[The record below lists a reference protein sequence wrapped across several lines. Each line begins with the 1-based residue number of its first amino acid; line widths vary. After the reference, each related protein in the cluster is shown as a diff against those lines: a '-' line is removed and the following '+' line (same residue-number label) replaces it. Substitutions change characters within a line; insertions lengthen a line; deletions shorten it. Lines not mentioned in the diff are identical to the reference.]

1 MTIWPALLLAIL
13 LIPVA
18 GALTVSLVG
27 QVRDDRRVAWCR
39 ATALAAASLAFLASA
54 MFFAVSPPGSGDFIS
69 FDAGSLLRIERGS
82 IDVRF
87 SLGLDGPSLLFV
99 GIATLL
105 TLAGILADPGP
116 IGRRGGAYYCLV
128 LLLEAGLLG
137 TFLAR
142 DVVLFHLFA
151 ESATIWLFLLI
162 GIWGNRQ
169 RWASALRSF
178 IFGSCGGLLVL
189 TALLAMALWDYPV
202 TGRMTTSLGE
212 LTATFAERPIPSG
225 PQTAILLLL
234 VAGLAAKS
242 AVFPLHGWLPSAI
255 AEAPTAT
262 GVILTG
268 AAIEIGG
275 YGLLRFG
282 RVLLPDAVA
291 ACSICFSWLFVAGI
305 IFGAIMAVVQSDL
318 RRLLGYACA
327 SQMGLCMLGLF
338 SVDNSTACGA
348 VLRLIVGGLALGGL
362 LSLLAVVPRGD
373 DLSQIESRET
383 DRRRRTF
390 FGMGSQLLSLFAP
403 RTHALIA
410 ERSTT
415 MRQLF
420 PGRSF
425 VTFVLLLSAANAGML
440 GTVGFTGI
448 RSILSSLPGQSRAV
462 LAISLLGVALGVC
475 YTLKLAW
482 QMLAPRGGSS
492 PAGRPNERIPGC
504 GPSNCQILA
513 AGLLSVFIF
522 WIGLAP
528 EFFADRLRPTDINSP
543 PHQPPISSNYTTP
556 RRD

>member
-18 GALTVSLVG
+18 GALTVSFVG
-27 QVRDDRRVAWCR
+27 LVRDDRRAAWCR
-39 ATALAAASLAFLASA
+39 AAALAAAALAFLASA
-54 MFFAVSPPGSGDFIS
+54 VFFAVSTPGSGDFIS

-87 SLGLDGPSLLFV
+87 SLGIDGPGLLFV
-99 GIATLL
+99 GITTLL

-151 ESATIWLFLLI
+151 ESATIWMFLLI
-162 GIWGNRQ
+162 GIWGNRR
-169 RWASALRSF
+169 RWVSALKLF

-189 TALLAMALWDYPV
+189 TALLAMALWNYPV
-202 TGRMTTSLGE
+202 TGRMTTSLAE
-212 LTATFAERPIPSG
+212 LTASLAEKPIPPG

-268 AAIEIGG
+268 AALEIGS

-282 RVLLPDAVA
+282 RVLLPEAVA
-291 ACSICFSWLFVAGI
+291 DSSNCFSWLFVAGI
-305 IFGAIMAVVQSDL
+305 IFGAIMAIVQSDL
-318 RRLLGYACA
+318 RRLLGFASA

-338 SVDNSTACGA
+338 SADNSAVCAA
-348 VLRLIVGGLALGGL
+348 VLRLIAGGLALGGL

-373 DLSQIESRET
+373 DFSQIQSLET
-383 DRRRRTF
+383 HRRRRT
-390 FGMGSQLLSLFAP
+390 L
-403 RTHALIA
+403 
-410 ERSTT
+410 
-415 MRQLF
+415 
-420 PGRSF
+420 F
-425 VTFVLLLSAANAGML
+425 VTFVLLLSVANAGML
-440 GTVGFTGI
+440 GTVGFTAI

-462 LAISLLGVALGVC
+462 FALSLLGVALGVC

-482 QMLAPRGGSS
+482 QMLAPREGSS

-513 AGLLSVFIF
+513 AGLLSAFIF
-522 WIGLAP
+522 WISSNP
-528 EFFADRLRPTDINSP
+528 EFFAL
-543 PHQPPISSNYTTP
+543 TTAH
-556 RRD
+556 